1 MYFKIRHLTRFQY
14 SAFVTESLVEVRMHP
29 RTEGCQR
36 CLDYQL
42 AVTPRAQMSQY
53 RDYLGN
59 NVHHFSLPAA
69 HRQLQLVVE
78 SIVEMTSWP
87 ELPEALAPEAWE
99 ELDRLIE
106 SGDYW
111 EMLLPSQFVHTTPL
125 LQDLARELG
134 VMRRDDPLS
143 LVREINTRL
152 FETFDYV
159 PGATEVDSPIDA
171 ALALRHG
178 VCQDFSHI
186 MIALLRQLRIPAR
199 YVSGYLHHG
208 EQDHDRSSEG
218 ATHAWVEAFLPS
230 LGWLGFDPTNNLVAR
245 ERHIRTA
252 LGRDYN
258 DVPPTRGVFKGEADT
273 KLSVGVSVTPCD
285 ELPAELAELVMAEEQ
300 VTEHAALAL
309 ELEQEQQ
316 QQQQQQQQ

>member
-1 MYFKIRHLTRFQY
+1 VYFKIRHLTRFQY
-14 SAFVTESLVEVRMHP
+14 SASVTESLVEVRMHP

-42 AVTPRAQMSQY
+42 AVTPKAPMSQY

-59 NVHHFSLPAA
+59 NVHHFSLPGA
-69 HRQLQLVVE
+69 HRQLQLLVE
-78 SIVEMTSWP
+78 SIVEMTTWP
-87 ELPEALAPEAWE
+87 DWPASLTPDAWA

-111 EMLLPSQFVHTTPL
+111 EMLLPSHFAKTTPL
-125 LQDLARELG
+125 LEDLMREFG
-134 VMRRDDPLS
+134 AIRRDDPFS
-143 LVREINTRL
+143 LVREINARL
-152 FETFDYV
+152 FETFEYA
-159 PGATEVDSPIDA
+159 PGATEVDSPIDK
-171 ALALRHG
+171 ALSKRHG

-208 EQDHDRSSEG
+208 ADDNDRSSEG
-218 ATHAWVEAFLPS
+218 ATHAWVEAFLPT
-230 LGWLGFDPTNNLVAR
+230 LGWVGFDPTNNLVAR

-258 DVPPTRGVFKGEADT
+258 DVPPTRGVFKGEAET
-273 KLSVGVSVTPCD
+273 RLSVAVNVTPCE
-285 ELPAELAELVMAEEQ
+285 ELPAELAELVMGEEQ
-300 VTEHAALAL
+300 VIEQAVLAA
-309 ELEQEQQ
+309 ELEQQEQQ
-316 QQQQQQQQ
+316 QQQQQ